1 MTAVKSPTYSRPPP
15 PQRLNIDRCIL
26 SSPCCSLPFVF
37 FRHQLEV
44 EWKISKSLL
53 ILTGGSIVQKLAKQ
67 EENKR
72 NTLHIFPCEAFSLGG
87 LVESFVMFVFVEG
100 LRIFVFDTVMFY
112 SYQTSQW
119 PRLTNKARESFKWLN
134 PYGSC
139 GFYVAKIDV
148 MGLKNVDETRK
159 GSRYKEANHPQCTPS
174 ATRPFSTW
182 LSINL

>member
-1 MTAVKSPTYSRPPP
+1 MFG
-15 PQRLNIDRCIL
+15 
-26 SSPCCSLPFVF
+26 LP
-37 FRHQLEV
+37 
-44 EWKISKSLL
+44 
-53 ILTGGSIVQKLAKQ
+53 
-67 EENKR
+67 
-72 NTLHIFPCEAFSLGG
+72 
-87 LVESFVMFVFVEG
+87 
-100 LRIFVFDTVMFY
+100 IFVFDTVMFY

-119 PRLTNKARESFKWLN
+119 PRLTNKARGSFKWLN

-182 LSINL
+182 LSINLLEPEHSPFWGQTEVDLSAVGRWAILLVLARVFSCFRFICLCLMFMLTICWLVHLTKMILVTRKGNPHHKT